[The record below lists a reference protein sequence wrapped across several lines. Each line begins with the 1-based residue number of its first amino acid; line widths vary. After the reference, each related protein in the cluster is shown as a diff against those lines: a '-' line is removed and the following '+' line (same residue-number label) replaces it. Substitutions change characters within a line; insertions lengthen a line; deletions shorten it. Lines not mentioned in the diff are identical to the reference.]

1 MILFVSTANCV
12 TVEPEVT
19 SEISADCRGKVS
31 TSARK
36 SSDYLSKQI
45 AENIKKTRNI
55 VLLVKQERCTST
67 RISTLIAFRSQ

>member
-1 MILFVSTANCV
+1 MILFVSAANCV

-45 AENIKKTRNI
+45 AEDIKEEQQI
-55 VLLVKQERCTST
+55 
-67 RISTLIAFRSQ
+67 

>member
-1 MILFVSTANCV
+1 MILIVSTANCV

-36 SSDYLSKQI
+36 SSDYLSKKI
-45 AENIKKTRNI
+45 AENIKKNKKYSFAGI
-55 VLLVKQERCTST
+55 NKSVAPLQG
-67 RISTLIAFRSQ
+67 FPH

>member
-19 SEISADCRGKVS
+19 SEIGADCRGKVS

-45 AENIKKTRNI
+45 AENIKEE
-55 VLLVKQERCTST
+55 QE
-67 RISTLIAFRSQ
+67 I